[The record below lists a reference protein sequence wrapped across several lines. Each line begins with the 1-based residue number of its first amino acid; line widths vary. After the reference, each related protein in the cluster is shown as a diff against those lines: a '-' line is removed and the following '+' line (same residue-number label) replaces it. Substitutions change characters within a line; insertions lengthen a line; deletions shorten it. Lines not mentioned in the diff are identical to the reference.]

1 MRNLDAVARCAV
13 IPPCVLLAVLVGACA
28 ASKDAPPAE
37 SPAATGAAQEGSPA
51 LAGQTASPPDTPTIQ
66 SPFEELDKAEK
77 ELLRA
82 IDERPTVAE
91 GLSTADRCT
100 TVCRALA
107 SMRRS
112 AEQICTLDA
121 SRCTDA
127 RARVTR
133 AEDRAKSACP
143 ACSTPT

>member
-1 MRNLDAVARCAV
+1 MRNLDAVARRAV

-37 SPAATGAAQEGSPA
+37 SPATGAAEEVSPTV
-51 LAGQTASPPDTPTIQ
+51 AGQAASPPDTPMTQ
-66 SPFEELDKAEK
+66 SPFDDLDKAER

-100 TVCRALA
+100 TVCKALA

-112 AEQICTLDA
+112 ADQICTLDA